1 MSKLKVAWIVFLC
14 FIVAQNVFV
23 FFSSGYDWDNL
34 VIAIWVAAAIASEF
48 AIHEW
53 RKRAEI
59 AERRLEEALRS

>member
-1 MSKLKVAWIVFLC
+1 VSKLKIVWIVILC

-34 VIAIWVAAAIASEF
+34 VIALWVAVAIASQF
-48 AIHEW
+48 AIHEE